1 MPVAT
6 IRIEIDGSPVS
17 PADQADPATL
27 RQGHFTAM
35 QVRDGRARGMTLHLR
50 RLDAATRELYGVG
63 LSGERVRDL
72 VRHALADD
80 IVDASVRVY
89 VVPSGA
95 AQPTIIVTVKP
106 PGGVAPDPQRLQSV
120 AYQRP
125 LAHLKQLGHVGQR
138 HAGQLARDNGFD
150 DALLVAPDGRIAETA
165 TANIGFLAE
174 STVVWPD
181 TPLLRGITMQ
191 LLERVLAERDMPS
204 RRAPLRLADAASYDA
219 VILSNARGI
228 AVVGQID
235 DVAVPV
241 DAERVWALT
250 DIYEAVEWDTI

>member
-6 IRIEIDGSPVS
+6 IRIEIEGSPVS

-35 QVRDGRARGMTLHLR
+35 QVRNRRARGVELHCR
-50 RLDAATRELYGVG
+50 RLDAATRELYGIG
-63 LSGERVRDL
+63 LDSERVRDRI
-72 VRHALADD
+72 RHALADD

-95 AQPTIIVTVKP
+95 QPTIIVTVKP
-106 PGGVAPDPQRLQSV
+106 PGGVAPGPQRLQSV

-138 HAGQLARDNGFD
+138 HAGQLARANGFD
-150 DALLVAPDGRIAETA
+150 DALLVAPDGRMAETA
-165 TANIGFLAE
+165 TANIGFLAG
-174 STVVWPD
+174 STLVWPD
-181 TPLLRGITMQ
+181 APLLRGITMQ
-191 LLERVLAERDMPS
+191 LLERALAERDVPS

-235 DVAVPV
+235 EVAVPV
-241 DAERVWALT
+241 DAERVRALT

>member
-63 LSGERVRDL
+63 LDSERVRDL
-72 VRHALADD
+72 VRHALAEDT
-80 IVDASVRVY
+80 DASVRVY
-89 VVPSGA
+89 VVPSGVE
-95 AQPTIIVTVKP
+95 PTMIVTVKP
-106 PGGVAPDPQRLQSV
+106 PGGVPPGPQRLQSV

-150 DALLVAPDGRIAETA
+150 DALLVAPDGRMAETA
-165 TANIGFLAE
+165 TANIGFLAG

-181 TPLLRGITMQ
+181 APLLRGITMQ
-191 LLERVLAERDMPS
+191 LLDRALAERDMPS
-204 RRAPLRLADAASYDA
+204 RRAPLRLADAESYDA

-235 DVAVPV
+235 DVTVPV
-241 DAERVWALT
+241 DAERVRALT